1 LALHLLVPD
10 RFAVW
15 VDRHI
20 GVGKASNTSHS
31 TEILQESEHVFLLVW
46 NTHVLEGTVLHHEH
60 DDMLDIPKP
69 NSIGGASKRQQ

>member
-1 LALHLLVPD
+1 MALHLLVPD

-20 GVGKASNTSHS
+20 GVGKASNTRHS
-31 TEILQESEHVFLLVW
+31 TEILEGSERVFLLVW
-46 NTHVLEGTVLHHEH
+46 NTHVLEGTVLHHKH

-69 NSIGGASKRQQ
+69 DSIGGAGKCQQ